1 MMRVSLAI
9 ARRLRRPRG
18 GLARS
23 FSAASPPEH
32 RGDLFIDNEYVKAEG
47 GATLPVYAPR
57 DGQEFT
63 SIANA
68 SVGDVDAAILSAK
81 RCFDGPWRD
90 TTPAQR
96 AEVLLRM
103 GGALEARLEQFAE
116 VESFDCGKVR
126 YGHGKTEGVPS
137 QWDHSESAAA
147 PSKANGRERDTTLR
161 TWTRLSRRESDGVY
175 AHVCSTRCAGVE
187 HPASNVHRVSVEV
200 SVEVCIGLWSPAHVQ
215 HSLFHTTTPLYHI
228 CRTATY
234 TIISPPPHI
243 TTTHHHH
250 PIHPIH
256 PNHTHQP
263 TNCTY
268 HTTPHHTTQPLSE
281 SRGDIQFCA
290 DLFKYY
296 AELGPKVLVPRS
308 VHVDEDGMS
317 SSIVREVEREEGK
330 RTPPVVCCV
339 LCAVCYCCRIHEAHP
354 AHRTDVPELDV
365 RTNASVIIHSH
376 DMSWL
381 LG

>member
-126 YGHGKTEGVPS
+126 YGHGKTEGVCH
-137 QWDHSESAAA
+137 HSGITVRA
-147 PSKANGRERDTTLR
+147 PLPHPRRTEGSGTPRCAHGRGFHGGNRMVYMR
-161 TWTRLSRRESDGVY
+161 MCVRLDVL
-175 AHVCSTRCAGVE
+175 VLSTR
-187 HPASNVHRVSVEV
+187 R
-200 SVEVCIGLWSPAHVQ
+200 
-215 HSLFHTTTPLYHI
+215 
-228 CRTATY
+228 RTFT
-234 TIISPPPHI
+234 
-243 TTTHHHH
+243 
-250 PIHPIH
+250 
-256 PNHTHQP
+256 
-263 TNCTY
+263 
-268 HTTPHHTTQPLSE
+268 
-281 SRGDIQFCA
+281 
-290 DLFKYY
+290 
-296 AELGPKVLVPRS
+296 VLV
-308 VHVDEDGMS
+308 
-317 SSIVREVEREEGK
+317 
-330 RTPPVVCCV
+330 
-339 LCAVCYCCRIHEAHP
+339 
-354 AHRTDVPELDV
+354 
-365 RTNASVIIHSH
+365 
-376 DMSWL
+376 
-381 LG
+381 

>member
-1 MMRVSLAI
+1 MLRFTIAT

-32 RGDLFIDNEYVKAEG
+32 RGDLFIDNDYVKAEG

-126 YGHGKTEGVPS
+126 YGTKEEGCHHSGITVRAGHQRTKRAGHHAAHRDESFTEGIG
-137 QWDHSESAAA
+137 W
-147 PSKANGRERDTTLR
+147 
-161 TWTRLSRRESDGVY
+161 
-175 AHVCSTRCAGVE
+175 CA
-187 HPASNVHRVSVEV
+187 
-200 SVEVCIGLWSPAHVQ
+200 
-215 HSLFHTTTPLYHI
+215 
-228 CRTATY
+228 
-234 TIISPPPHI
+234 
-243 TTTHHHH
+243 
-250 PIHPIH
+250 
-256 PNHTHQP
+256 
-263 TNCTY
+263 
-268 HTTPHHTTQPLSE
+268 
-281 SRGDIQFCA
+281 CA
-290 DLFKYY
+290 
-296 AELGPKVLVPRS
+296 
-308 VHVDEDGMS
+308 
-317 SSIVREVEREEGK
+317 
-330 RTPPVVCCV
+330 CV
-339 LCAVCYCCRIHEAHP
+339 F
-354 AHRTDVPELDV
+354 D
-365 RTNASVIIHSH
+365 
-376 DMSWL
+376 
-381 LG
+381 